1 VSLYARHAS
10 RAYELVYET
19 PIFMPQKRS
28 CVKHIISLS
37 DSFWLRL
44 ICYSDHI
51 KTAWPAAST
60 RGSRAVANQP
70 LPIAKESDL

>member
-1 VSLYARHAS
+1 MFLYARHAS

-51 KTAWPAAST
+51 KTA
-60 RGSRAVANQP
+60 
-70 LPIAKESDL
+70 